1 MAGTR
6 EDGSGRPGANT
17 KLTLTRLKNIITVLV
32 AGNYV
37 GTACEFAGIGRTSFD
52 DWRRRGERE
61 MDRVNGLRN
70 HDADEIMEQF
80 DGKDPSQLNGQGQP
94 MDRSSPEY
102 MWANKPKP
110 FKAEEWPYV
119 VFQAQVLRARA
130 AAEVRALHQINSAM
144 GTNWQAAAW
153 FLERTQ
159 PERYGRQNLRV
170 SHEGA
175 TPGSPVEIVTVD
187 SVEEKLKGL
196 LGGS

>member
-6 EDGSGRPGANT
+6 DDGTGRPGALT
-17 KLTLTRLKNIITVLV
+17 KLTLTRLKNIITVLI

-61 MDRVNGLRN
+61 MDRVNGLEGV
-70 HDADEIMEQF
+70 DADILMEAF
-80 DGKDPSQLNGQGQP
+80 EGKDPSQPNAQGQP
-94 MDRSSPEY
+94 MDKASPEY
-102 MWANKPKP
+102 MWANKPEP
-110 FKAEEWPYV
+110 FDEFEWPYV

-130 AAEVRALHQINSAM
+130 SAEVRALHQINSAM
-144 GTNWQAAAW
+144 GSNWQAAAW

-159 PERYGRQNLRV
+159 PERYGRQHLRL

-196 LGGS
+196 LGG